1 MDLYLFAGF
10 VGGLL
15 ALFTPC
21 VWPIIPMT
29 VSFFLKRTKDK
40 RKGIRDAWTYGASIV
55 VIYVTLGLAITLIFG
70 ASALND
76 LSTSAVFNILF
87 FLMLVVLPLLSLGH
101 LKLPF
106 RRSGA
111 MR

>member
-40 RKGIRDAWTYGASIV
+40 RRV
-55 VIYVTLGLAITLIFG
+55 FG
-70 ASALND
+70 
-76 LSTSAVFNILF
+76 
-87 FLMLVVLPLLSLGH
+87 MHGRMVLLL
-101 LKLPF
+101 
-106 RRSGA
+106 
-111 MR
+111 

>member
-1 MDLYLFAGF
+1 
-10 VGGLL
+10 
-15 ALFTPC
+15 
-21 VWPIIPMT
+21 MT

-87 FLMLVVLPLLSLGH
+87 FLMH
-101 LKLPF
+101 YRF
-106 RRSGA
+106 RRYP
-111 MR
+111 R